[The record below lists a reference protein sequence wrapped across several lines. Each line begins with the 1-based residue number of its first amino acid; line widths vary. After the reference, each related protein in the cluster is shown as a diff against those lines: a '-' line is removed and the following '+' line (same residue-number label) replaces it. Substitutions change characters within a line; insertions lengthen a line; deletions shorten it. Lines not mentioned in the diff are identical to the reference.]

1 MNESTNKN
9 VAQFW
14 LIAMVAPVINQT
26 KIKPVRLYVVPA
38 GAAPTSQSEDMAR
51 AAAAGG
57 GTGDGRRFLRFK
69 RLTHIPIQKKL
80 VEPALLSAEE
90 ADWLDA
96 YHREVFERVSPLLEG
111 DEKVLAWLRE
121 ATSPLER

>member
-1 MNESTNKN
+1 M
-9 VAQFW
+9 
-14 LIAMVAPVINQT
+14 
-26 KIKPVRLYVVPA
+26 
-38 GAAPTSQSEDMAR
+38 
-51 AAAAGG
+51 
-57 GTGDGRRFLRFK
+57 
-69 RLTHIPIQKKL
+69 IPIQKKL